1 MKTAHSTKTARG
13 TTPPGAANE
22 QEAARWVQGM
32 FGRIAPRYDLANHL
46 LSLNI
51 DRYWRMQTVRRV
63 RHILRRPGTRALDLC
78 CGTGDLLSA
87 LEAGRRG
94 PVFGCDFC
102 QPMLLAAQR
111 KIAGQRMQS
120 PLFEADALQL
130 PLADASLDLIT
141 VAFGFRNFVNY
152 QRGLAEMHRVLRP
165 SGMLAILEFSQ
176 PSNSLFAS
184 LYNWYSRR
192 VLPFIGGA
200 LTGVKDAYRYLPES
214 ITKFPGVEDL
224 AAQMRR
230 AGFESV
236 EFVRMTGGLVA
247 LHLGR
252 ESGNGRPE
260 T

>member
-1 MKTAHSTKTARG
+1 MR
-13 TTPPGAANE
+13 
-22 QEAARWVQGM
+22 
-32 FGRIAPRYDLANHL
+32 
-46 LSLNI
+46 
-51 DRYWRMQTVRRV
+51 
-63 RHILRRPGTRALDLC
+63 
-78 CGTGDLLSA
+78 
-87 LEAGRRG
+87 
-94 PVFGCDFC
+94 
-102 QPMLLAAQR
+102 
-111 KIAGQRMQS
+111 
-120 PLFEADALQL
+120 
-130 PLADASLDLIT
+130 
-141 VAFGFRNFVNY
+141 
-152 QRGLAEMHRVLRP
+152 RVLRP

-176 PSNSLFAS
+176 PSNSLLAS

-214 ITKFPGVEDL
+214 ITNFPGVEDL